1 MNRSNRVASVVLKT
15 LKGHTHTRDSPRLQL
30 VHDQSSPLVTVSDSS
45 SVFTGVSIATQ
56 QKLFLQWS
64 RMIVYFG
71 TGNSFLFCF
80 RKSLFYCNSLASF
93 MILGS
98 QDTVTD
104 DISIQADIDRKV
116 VTLHPRREKALSLKR
131 SPKAVKAK
139 IIGSRDDK
147 GGIRLDK
154 ECMSP
159 DDQDEFEEY
168 ASIQLLW
175 KEKESKYSF

>member
-71 TGNSFLFCF
+71 TGNS
-80 RKSLFYCNSLASF
+80 SLFYCNSLASF

-139 IIGSRDDK
+139 IIGSHDDK

-154 ECMSP
+154 EGMSS
-159 DDQDEFEEY
+159 DDQDDF
-168 ASIQLLW
+168 
-175 KEKESKYSF
+175 